1 MSVISRL
8 LDRVESLCDSMVEA
22 LIGIASMEA
31 IGPENG
37 GEGELEKA
45 EYIEGL
51 LRDMGIPEV
60 ERLDARDDRVPSGI
74 RPNLIAKIPGRDDRT
89 LWIVSHM
96 DVVPPGDLSQWDTDP
111 FKPVVRDG
119 KVYGRGTEDD
129 GQGIVSSL
137 FAAKAIVDEGIE
149 PHLSLGLAIVS
160 DEETGN
166 RYGIEHLISQGLF
179 AEDDLVVVP
188 DAGNSEGTMIE
199 VAEKGI
205 LWLRVTVRGRQTHAS
220 TPHRGL
226 NAHRIGMELALQLD
240 KVFHAV
246 FGEFDPIFDPPSSTF
261 EPTKREPNV
270 ENVNTIPGRDVFYF
284 DCRVLPRYDLNEM
297 IRVAR
302 DVAKAFES
310 AYGAKIDVEPVAKM
324 DAAPPTDPNSE
335 VVRRLRE
342 AIRLARGVEAR
353 PMGIGGGTCAAAF
366 RAAGLQAAVW
376 MTTDETAHQPNEYC
390 RIDNLV
396 GDAKVFAILPILEVE
411 PEA

>member
-1 MSVISRL
+1 VSVIARL
-8 LDRVESLCDSMVEA
+8 LDRVESLRDSMVEA
-22 LIGIASMEA
+22 LIGIASIEA

-45 EYIEGL
+45 KYIEGL

-60 ERLDARDDRVPSGI
+60 ERFDSRDDRVPSGI

-137 FAAKAIVDEGIE
+137 FAAKAILDEGIE
-149 PHLSLGLAIVS
+149 PNLSLGLAIVS

-188 DAGNSEGTMIE
+188 DAGNPEGTMIE

-205 LWLRVTVRGRQTHAS
+205 LWLRVAVKGRQTHAS

-240 KVFHAV
+240 RALHAV

-284 DCRVLPRYDLNEM
+284 DCRVLPRYDLNEV

-310 AYGAKIDVEPVAKM
+310 AYGARIDVEPVAKM

>member
-1 MSVISRL
+1 VIARL
-8 LDRVESLCDSMVEA
+8 LDRVESLRDSMVEA
-22 LIGIASMEA
+22 LIGISSIEA

-45 EYIEGL
+45 KYIESI
-51 LRDMGIPEV
+51 LRNIGIPKI
-60 ERLDARDDRVPSGI
+60 ERFDARDDRVPSGI
-74 RPNLIAKIPGRDDRT
+74 RPNLIARIPGKADRT

-149 PHLSLGLAIVS
+149 PNLSLGLAIVS

-205 LWLRVTVRGRQTHAS
+205 LWLRVTVKGRQTHAS

-226 NAHRIGMELALQLD
+226 NAHRIGMDFALQLD
-240 KVFHAV
+240 RVLHAV

-284 DCRVLPRYDLNEM
+284 DCRVLPRYDLDEV
-297 IRVAR
+297 IRLAR
-302 DVAKAFES
+302 NVAKAFES
-310 AYGAKIDVEPVAKM
+310 AYGAQIDVEAVARM
-324 DAAPPTDPNSE
+324 DAAPPTDLNSE
-335 VVRRLRE
+335 IVRRLRE
-342 AIRLARGVEAR
+342 AIRLARGVEAK
-353 PMGIGGGTCAAAF
+353 PMGIGGGTCAAVF

-390 RIDNLV
+390 GIDNLV

>member
-1 MSVISRL
+1 MIARL
-8 LDRVESLCDSMVEA
+8 LDRVESLRDSMVEA
-22 LIGIASMEA
+22 LIGIASIEA

-45 EYIEGL
+45 KYIEGL

-60 ERLDARDDRVPSGI
+60 ERFDARDDRVPSGI

-137 FAAKAIVDEGIE
+137 FAAKAILDEGIE
-149 PHLSLGLAIVS
+149 PNLSLGLAIVS

-205 LWLRVTVRGRQTHAS
+205 LWLRVAVKGRQTHAS

-240 KVFHAV
+240 RALHAV

-284 DCRVLPRYDLNEM
+284 DCRVLPRYDLNEV

-310 AYGAKIDVEPVAKM
+310 AYGARIDVKPVAKM

>member
-1 MSVISRL
+1 MGIS
-8 LDRVESLCDSMVEA
+8 S
-22 LIGIASMEA
+22 IEA

-45 EYIEGL
+45 KYIESI
-51 LRDMGIPEV
+51 LRDIGIPKI
-60 ERLDARDDRVPSGI
+60 ERFDARDDRVPSGI
-74 RPNLIAKIPGRDDRT
+74 RPNLIAKIPGKADRT

-96 DVVPPGDLSQWDTDP
+96 DVVPPGDLSQWGTDP
-111 FKPVVRDG
+111 FKPVVKDG
-119 KVYGRGTEDD
+119 KIYGRGTEDD
-129 GQGIVSSL
+129 GQGIFSSV
-137 FAAKAIVDEGIE
+137 FAAKAIIDEGIE
-149 PHLSLGLAIVS
+149 PNLSLGLAIVS

-179 AEDDLVVVP
+179 GEDDLVVVP
-188 DAGNSEGTMIE
+188 DAGNSDGTMIE

-220 TPHRGL
+220 TPNRGL

-240 KVFHAV
+240 RVLHAV
-246 FGEFDPIFDPPSSTF
+246 FGEFDPIFDPPASTF

-284 DCRVLPRYDLNEM
+284 DCRVLPRYDLDEV
-297 IRVAR
+297 IRLAR

-310 AYGAKIDVEPVAKM
+310 AYGTQIDVEAVARM
-324 DAAPPTDPNSE
+324 DAAPPTDSDAE
-335 VVRRLRE
+335 VVRRLMR
-342 AIRLARGVEAR
+342 AIKLAGGVEAK

-396 GDAKVFAILPILEVE
+396 GDAKVFALLPILEAE
-411 PEA
+411 P

>member
-1 MSVISRL
+1 MISRL

>member
-1 MSVISRL
+1 MLAHL
-8 LDRVESLCDSMVEA
+8 LDRVESLRDSMVEA
-22 LIGIASMEA
+22 LIGISSIEA

-45 EYIEGL
+45 KYIESL
-51 LRDMGIPEV
+51 LRDIGIPKI
-60 ERLDARDDRVPSGI
+60 ERFDARDDRVPSGI
-74 RPNLIAKIPGRDDRT
+74 RPNLIAKIPGKADRT

-96 DVVPPGDLSQWDTDP
+96 DVVPPGDLSQWNTDP

-119 KVYGRGTEDD
+119 KIYGRGTEDD
-129 GQGIVSSL
+129 GQGIVSSV
-137 FAAKAIVDEGIE
+137 FAAKAIIDEGIE
-149 PHLSLGLAIVS
+149 PNLSLGLAIVS

-179 AEDDLVVVP
+179 GEDDLVVVP
-188 DAGNSEGTMIE
+188 DAGNSDGTMIE

-205 LWLRVTVRGRQTHAS
+205 LWLRVTVKGRQTHAS
-220 TPHRGL
+220 TPQRGL

-240 KVFHAV
+240 RVLHAV
-246 FGEFDPIFDPPSSTF
+246 FGEFDPIFDPPASTF

-284 DCRVLPRYDLNEM
+284 DCRVLPRYDLDEV
-297 IRVAR
+297 IRLAR

-310 AYGAKIDVEPVAKM
+310 AYGTQIDVEAVARM
-324 DAAPPTDPNSE
+324 DATPPTDSDAE
-335 VVRRLRE
+335 VVRRLMR
-342 AIRLARGVEAR
+342 AIKLARGVEAK

-396 GDAKVFAILPILEVE
+396 GDAKVFALLPILEAE
-411 PEA
+411 P

>member
-1 MSVISRL
+1 MIARL

-240 KVFHAV
+240 RVLHAV
-246 FGEFDPIFDPPSSTF
+246 FGEFNPIFDPPSSTF

>member
-1 MSVISRL
+1 VIARL
-8 LDRVESLCDSMVEA
+8 LDRVESLRDSMVEA
-22 LIGIASMEA
+22 LIGIASIEA

-45 EYIEGL
+45 KYIEGL

-60 ERLDARDDRVPSGI
+60 ERFDARDDRVPSGI

-137 FAAKAIVDEGIE
+137 FAAKAILDEGIE
-149 PHLSLGLAIVS
+149 PNLSLGLAIVS

-188 DAGNSEGTMIE
+188 DAGNPEGTMIE

-205 LWLRVTVRGRQTHAS
+205 LGLRVAVKGRQTHAS

-240 KVFHAV
+240 RALHAV

-284 DCRVLPRYDLNEM
+284 DCRVLPRYDLNEV